1 MSHELDNASQLIEK
15 GEIAQARMLIKRMLQ
30 QDIENVDA
38 WYLLIQVARDDGEK
52 RKAAERILALQ
63 PDHLQ
68 AQQILDELEE
78 EAIASLGDLL
88 TQPKTTDLFDDDIF
102 NIKTPVKR
110 KTQAFVSP
118 AKSNVWAFAT
128 VAVLFLMLIAL
139 LVVFSSQIDNFSFG
153 DSESLEIFET
163 ISQVVEIDNNDEAEI
178 EINATGLFTITA
190 EGIGEF
196 DPVLFVYNS
205 ENDEIGYNDDHIT
218 SSTLDSLDAQ
228 IEYIYID
235 GYARIEIT
243 EYWDEDGR
251 ALLTVESTT
260 IPVTNDSVLEMGQS
274 ETFDI
279 DVSEW
284 FEINIGER
292 RTVTIIV
299 KSEDNDFDPVLEI
312 FDEDFSLIEYNDDHD
327 TNYDYLDDYDSVIED
342 VRLSGRV
349 YIRVSDFSG
358 IESGDV
364 TISVK

>member
-1 MSHELDNASQLIEK
+1 MSHELDNASQLIEM

-68 AQQILDELEE
+68 AHQLLDTLEE
-78 EAIASLGDLL
+78 EVIASLGDLL
-88 TQPKTTDLFDDDIF
+88 TQPKTADLFDDDIF

-110 KTQAFVSP
+110 KAQAAVSP
-118 AKSNVWAFAT
+118 PKSNVRAYAT
-128 VAVLFLMLIAL
+128 VAVLFLLLIAL
-139 LVVFSSQIDNFSFG
+139 LGVFSSQIDNFSLG
-153 DSESLEIFET
+153 DSVPEEIFDT
-163 ISQVVEIDNNDEAEI
+163 MTQIVELDNNDEFEF
-178 EINATGLFTITA
+178 EINAIGLFTITA
-190 EGIGEF
+190 EGTGDF
-196 DPVLFVYNS
+196 DPVLYVYDS
-205 ENDEIGYNDDHIT
+205 NDNEIGYNDDHT
-218 SSTLDSLDAQ
+218 NAFDLETFDSQ
-228 IEYIYID
+228 IEFIYID
-235 GYARIEIT
+235 GYARIEIS
-243 EYWDEDGR
+243 EYSDEGGR
-251 ALLTVESTT
+251 ALLRVESVT
-260 IPVTNDSVLEMGQS
+260 IPDTNDRVLEIGQS

-292 RTVTIIV
+292 RTLTIIV

-312 FDEDFSLIEYNDDHD
+312 FDEDFRLIEYNDDHD
-327 TNYDYLDDYDSVIED
+327 TNYDYLEGYDSVIED
-342 VRLSGRV
+342 VRLSSRV

-358 IESGDV
+358 VEDGDV